1 MGFLWMTLQ
10 TSGSFIYRAWIPCS
24 GIVRKYNSF
33 SFAEDSIEFQCRYAR
48 SINTSSQITLIP
60 DGEPV
65 LGYGDLNYTM
75 TVTGSNT
82 DGSLALGG
90 NTDVRITPNHG
101 FDQVAP
107 RLANELSLLCSSNF
121 HFISESYHVIFL
133 MKNMIYMQCIRS
145 PAMNY
150 ASIIAG
156 TVSLKIE
163 L

>member
-1 MGFLWMTLQ
+1 
-10 TSGSFIYRAWIPCS
+10 
-24 GIVRKYNSF
+24 
-33 SFAEDSIEFQCRYAR
+33 
-48 SINTSSQITLIP
+48 
-60 DGEPV
+60 
-65 LGYGDLNYTM
+65 M
-75 TVTGSNT
+75 TVTGGNT

-101 FDQVAP
+101 FDQIAP
-107 RLANELSLLCSSNF
+107 RLANKLSLLCSPNF

-163 L
+163 LLSRLQADCLKQLSLSFEKT